1 MHEYKVGQVYKMKK
15 PFTSTGTDAKERYF
29 ICLGKSSVFDMPIYL
44 FTCTTT
50 TKKESYRGKEKVCIE
65 FEYSEELFT
74 QPCLIC
80 LDRIFENM
88 TVAEFEFYEPIFI
101 GIFRLKNFVRLK
113 RNLNLRIFLQK
124 SKKIFLIVMHWTELS
139 KLNYRLFLS

>member
-101 GIFRLKNFVRLK
+101 GNISLEKLREIKKKLEFADISPKVK
-113 RNLNLRIFLQK
+113 KDILNSYALDGIK
-124 SKKIFLIVMHWTELS
+124 
-139 KLNYRLFLS
+139 